1 MKQAN
6 LTSAQKHT
14 LLTKLK
20 TELTEFEQQLTRIH
34 ECSAPVKLDQ
44 QAVGRVSRIDAIQ
57 QQEMA
62 HASEVQMQRHIL
74 RIKQIFL
81 DTDEYGLCL
90 ECGESIGIGRLTIHP
105 IAELCICCQSEAEN
119 S

>member
-1 MKQAN
+1 MKQES
-6 LTSAQKHT
+6 LTSAQKHA

-20 TELTEFEQQLTRIH
+20 AELTGLEQHLASIH
-34 ECSAPVKLDQ
+34 ERSAPVQLDQ

-62 HASEVQMQRHIL
+62 QASEVLMQKHIL

-81 DTDEYGLCL
+81 DTDEYGFCL
-90 ECGESIGIGRLTIHP
+90 ECDESIGFGRLSIHP
-105 IAELCICCQSEAEN
+105 IAELCISCQNEAEK